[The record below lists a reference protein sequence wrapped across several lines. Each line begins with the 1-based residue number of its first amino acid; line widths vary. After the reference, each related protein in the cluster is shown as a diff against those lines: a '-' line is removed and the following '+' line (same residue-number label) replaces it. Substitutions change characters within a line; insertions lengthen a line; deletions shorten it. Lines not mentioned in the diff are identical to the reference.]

1 MSDILTEVKKR
12 LQITGDYQD
21 EMLESWIDTCKKYLV
36 NGGGS
41 TEDIE
46 TPSAYGVIAQGV
58 YDMWTNKE
66 FSSIFRDMAV
76 NWILSHPSPSE
87 SEIFG
92 AELATDDDIDRL
104 FADIYEKEN
113 EG

>member
-1 MSDILTEVKKR
+1 MNDILTEVKKR

-21 EMLESWIDTCKKYLV
+21 DMLMSWIETCKSYLV

-41 TEDIE
+41 TEEINSS
-46 TPSAYGVIAQGV
+46 SAYGVIAQGV

-66 FSSIFRDMAV
+66 FSSIFRDMAI
-76 NWILSHPSPSE
+76 NWIMSHPTPSE
-87 SEIFG
+87 SEIKG

-104 FADIYEKEN
+104 FEEQ
-113 EG
+113 EGEEG